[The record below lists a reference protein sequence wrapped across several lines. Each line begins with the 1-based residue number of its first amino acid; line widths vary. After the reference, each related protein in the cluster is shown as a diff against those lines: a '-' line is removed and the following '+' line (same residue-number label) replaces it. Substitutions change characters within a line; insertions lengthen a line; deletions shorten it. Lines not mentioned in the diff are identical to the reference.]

1 MSDYAVHTEAS
12 TQSDHQVARES
23 RNHAAWAISNA
34 TRIDARG
41 IQPHTWIIIDGSTI
55 VETGTST
62 AAFTSACAYY
72 HIPEQAIIDAQG
84 STITPG
90 YIDIHAHG
98 ACGTSFDDGVE
109 GILTARRGHM
119 AHGTTRQVLSLI
131 TNPIDTMCA
140 NLETVHS
147 LMAQHPDI
155 LGSHLEGPFLALARK
170 GAHDPNCLID
180 PTPEVVSQLLEAA
193 DGSLRQITIAA
204 EREHGLEAIRTLA
217 QYGVVPALGH
227 CDADYTMAQ
236 RAYDA
241 GARILTH
248 MFNAMNGIHHREPGP
263 IPATLEDPRIS
274 IELINDGFHVANPVL
289 RMALA
294 AAPHRIAFVTDAM
307 AATCCPDGAYK
318 LGALDVQVIDGHA
331 RLVSNGAIAGSTL
344 LLEVAVQRAIAE
356 LGVSAPLAVEAATLT
371 PAHALGLDQ
380 PNAVTTAP
388 LGLLATG
395 YAADM
400 LILDTQWQVQ
410 RVWCNGVEQAT
421 SLA

>member
-1 MSDYAVHTEAS
+1 MSDYAVYTGAI
-12 TQSDHQVARES
+12 TQSDHQPAIDGQH
-23 RNHAAWAISNA
+23 HAVWAISNA

-41 IQPHTWIIIDGSTI
+41 IQPHTWVIVDGTTI
-55 VETGTST
+55 VATGTST
-62 AAFTSACAYY
+62 AAFTSACACY
-72 HIPEQAIIDAQG
+72 HIPEQAIINAQG

-98 ACGTSFDDGVE
+98 ACGASFDDGVE
-109 GILTARRGHM
+109 GILTARHGHM
-119 AHGTTRQVLSLI
+119 IHGTTRQVLSLI

-140 NLETVHS
+140 NLQTVHS

-155 LGSHLEGPFLALARK
+155 LGSHLEGPFLAFARK

-180 PTPEVVSQLLEAA
+180 PTPDVIARLLDAA
-193 DGSLRQITIAA
+193 NGSLRQITIAA

-217 QYGVVPALGH
+217 QHGVVPALGH
-227 CDADYTMAQ
+227 CDADYDMAK

-241 GARILTH
+241 GARIMTH
-248 MFNAMNGIHHREPGP
+248 MFNAMNGIAHREPGP
-263 IPATLEDPRIS
+263 IPATLEDPRIT

-318 LGALDVQVIDGHA
+318 LGALDVRVQDGHA

-344 LLEVAVQRAIAE
+344 LLEVAVQRAIFE
-356 LGVSAPLAVEAATLT
+356 LGFAAPLAVEAATLT
-371 PAHALGLDQ
+371 PARALGLDRA
-380 PNAVTTAP
+380 NAITTAP
-388 LGLLATG
+388 LGLLALG
-395 YAADM
+395 YAAD
-400 LILDTQWQVQ
+400 ILMQDEQWQVQ
-410 RVWCNGVEQAT
+410 RVWCNGAEIDTQ
-421 SLA
+421 